1 MKYYW
6 VLKINGI
13 KQASGYCQNKDD
25 AISEAERYFMQYSEE
40 EFDKITLEIKV
51 K

>member
-1 MKYYW
+1 M
-6 VLKINGI
+6 
-13 KQASGYCQNKDD
+13 KQATGHCQNKED

-40 EFDKITLEIKV
+40 EFNKITLEIKV